1 MSDRMVGVINNNNE
15 VGLMTFN
22 TKKHMSYNINAN
34 HSHIIRLVDLM
45 KHCRQE
51 MLEQVRALIEDK
63 ENIGEYDTDMI
74 LRKAF
79 EFLPKVESI
88 IVVTK
93 DGHHFYNDWPVE
105 YTYTPL
111 LLLSEEVC
119 FTRTPTAEYN
129 KLKELGV
136 TVIERYYVSE

>member
-1 MSDRMVGVINNNNE
+1 
-15 VGLMTFN
+15 
-22 TKKHMSYNINAN
+22 MSYNINAN
-34 HSHIIRLVDLM
+34 HAHIIRLVDLM
-45 KHCRQE
+45 KHCRQD

-74 LRKAF
+74 LKKAF

-93 DGHHFYNDWPVE
+93 DGNHFYNDWPVE

-119 FTRTPTAEYN
+119 FVRTPTAEYN

-136 TVIERYYVSE
+136 KVIERYYVSE